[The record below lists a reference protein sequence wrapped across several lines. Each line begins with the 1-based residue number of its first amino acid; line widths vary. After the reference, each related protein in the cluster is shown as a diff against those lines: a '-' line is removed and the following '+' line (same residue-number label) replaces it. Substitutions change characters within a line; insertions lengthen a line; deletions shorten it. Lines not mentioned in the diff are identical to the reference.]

1 MNLRVL
7 YIVALI
13 CLGLGPQVVDAK
25 KPQIRIAVIGLEA
38 KTGVDPS
45 IAELMS
51 DILRT
56 ELYNSGR
63 FAVMNREDM
72 DIILKEIA
80 FQQSGA
86 CDETSCIVQ
95 MGQALGVGKMVAGTI
110 GILGG
115 KYVINAKLINV
126 ESFTNEVL
134 VTEFTP
140 VESKDGPQQ
149 TFRSVAWQ
157 LAGLRKPKF
166 KSLDE
171 NRNIGLYITIGTGSM
186 VGEAIGKQSIKG
198 VNNSVAYSIV
208 SEAVEFEAH
217 TEYLA
222 LGLKVLPTDWLLLD
236 VLYTLK
242 GFNADVTTDYV
253 AEGSTCPECN
263 SNSPMTVDLSN
274 ISFSANWVRE
284 LSSNFRIIAGGGASI
299 FFNVDASGDNNSQD
313 QSGVFEFG
321 TGADR
326 VSLSLDRSNPFFSG
340 MDHVGKLRL
349 FVRGGAEV
357 RPRPQIGLSVFGNF
371 YLTEHEEMISVLASI
386 NDDAGN
392 IGEEEL
398 PLINII
404 YPRFTVDAALA
415 FYF

>member
-7 YIVALI
+7 YVVALI
-13 CLGLGPQVVDAK
+13 SLGLGPQVVEAK
-25 KPQIRIAVIGLEA
+25 KAQTNIAVINLEA

-95 MGQALGVGKMVAGTI
+95 MGQALGVRKMVAGTI

-140 VESKDGPQQ
+140 VDSKDGPQL

-157 LAGLRKPKF
+157 LAGLRKLKF

-171 NRNIGLYITIGTGSM
+171 DRIFGIYATIGMGSM
-186 VGEAIGKQSIKG
+186 NIEKLASQTVSGTFNSTNYSVTADISSANAYPEYWGLGIK
-198 VNNSVAYSIV
+198 VFPA
-208 SEAVEFEAH
+208 
-217 TEYLA
+217 
-222 LGLKVLPTDWLLLD
+222 KWLLLD
-236 VLYTLK
+236 ASWYIA
-242 GFNADVTTDYV
+242 GFNA
-253 AEGSTCPECN
+253 EIQINQSSTASGCTNCETPFF
-263 SNSPMTVDLSN
+263 MKVDSSSLN
-274 ISFSANWVRE
+274 FSASWVRDISE
-284 LSSNFRIIAGGGASI
+284 KLRVIAGGGVGVTWNAEGNENNNTQGPNEI
-299 FFNVDASGDNNSQD
+299 MFGSGANSFAVIIQ
-313 QSGVFEFG
+313 QEP
-321 TGADR
+321 
-326 VSLSLDRSNPFFSG
+326 LFSG
-340 MDHVGKLRL
+340 EDHMSQLRP
-349 FVRGGAEV
+349 FIRGGAEV
-357 RPRPQIGLSVFGNF
+357 RPSPQIGFSVLGNL
-371 YLTEHEEMISVLASI
+371 YLTEHEELIGARVDISTGDGSPEEMILDLVEI
-386 NDDAGN
+386 K
-392 IGEEEL
+392 
-398 PLINII
+398 